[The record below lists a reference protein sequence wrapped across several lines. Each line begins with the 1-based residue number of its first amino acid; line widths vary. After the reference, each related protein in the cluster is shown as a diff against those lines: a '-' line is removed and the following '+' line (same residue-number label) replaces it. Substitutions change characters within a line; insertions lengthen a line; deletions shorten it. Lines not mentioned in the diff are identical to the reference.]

1 MFRLSYSD
9 MVENFHLH
17 VMTLFVNASSL
28 QLTLVTLN
36 RLMLNIAAYTYGLII
51 THVLWRIFFMFYF
64 TCKCTT
70 LLVNASCIGQ
80 KMPMIPFSPPPP
92 PKEKQLEYCSSD
104 GFQIVLFQNIPQ
116 YFYYY

>member
-1 MFRLSYSD
+1 MFGLSYSD

-28 QLTLVTLN
+28 HLTSVTFN

-64 TCKCTT
+64 TC
-70 LLVNASCIGQ
+70 
-80 KMPMIPFSPPPP
+80 
-92 PKEKQLEYCSSD
+92 
-104 GFQIVLFQNIPQ
+104 
-116 YFYYY
+116 

>member
-80 KMPMIPFSPPPP
+80 KMPMFPFSPPPP

-116 YFYYY
+116 YF